1 VPLARKLGPL
11 DATMIVVSGIIGS
24 GIFINPYLVARDVE
38 TPFLILAVWGLG
50 GVIAL
55 AGAFVFAELSTVVPK
70 AGGQYAFF
78 REAFHPLIGFL
89 HGWSLLFIIQS
100 GATAAV
106 AVACSA
112 YLAQLAGLPPW
123 TVTPVAIALLLGLVV
138 LHSSGIK
145 PGAVVIN
152 VITIG
157 KTLAIAALVLAAFLV
172 THHSGLSFEPL
183 VPPRLHGSGL
193 VSGLF
198 AGLVPAMFVYG
209 GWQNANFVVEEMR
222 DPERNLPRAILLGVA
237 IVIVVYLSANVA
249 YVHVLGAQELAAT
262 QTPAAEL
269 ARRVLGPG
277 GASALSV
284 LVIISTFGF
293 LNLALMTAP
302 RVYYAMARDGLFFST
317 VARVSPKSHV
327 PVAAIATQGV
337 LAAVFALTNTYDR
350 LVGYAVFADW
360 IFFALAGVAL
370 IVFRRTRPDAPRP
383 YRAPLYPV
391 LPVVFAAAG
400 FGIVANMFI
409 SDPTNALVGSAIIA
423 AGVPVYVA
431 WRRWTARPGELA
443 AARTIKPSR
452 RS

>member
-1 VPLARKLGPL
+1 MPLARKLGPL

-24 GIFINPYLVARDVE
+24 GIFINPYLVAQDVE

-50 GVIAL
+50 GVIAVC
-55 AGAFVFAELSTVVPK
+55 GAFVFAELATVVPQ

-89 HGWSLLFIIQS
+89 HGWSLLLIIQS

-112 YLAQLAGLPPW
+112 YLARLAGLPHW
-123 TVTPVAIALLLGLVV
+123 MITPAAIALLLGLVA

-145 PGAVVIN
+145 PGAIVIN

-157 KTLAIAALVLAAFLV
+157 KTCAIAALVLGAFLV
-172 THHSGLSFEPL
+172 GRRSGLVLEPL
-183 VPPRLHGSGL
+183 IPPRLHGLGL
-193 VSGLF
+193 ISGLF

-222 DPERNLPRAILLGVA
+222 DPARNLPRAILLGVA
-237 IVIVVYLSANVA
+237 IVIVVYLTANVA
-249 YVHVLGAQELAAT
+249 YVHVLSAPVLAAT

-269 ARRVLGPG
+269 ARRVLGPW
-277 GASALSV
+277 GADALSV
-284 LVIISTFGF
+284 LVIVSTFGF

-302 RVYYAMARDGLFFST
+302 RVYYAMARDGLFFAS
-317 VARVSPKSHV
+317 VARVSPRTHV
-327 PVAAIATQGV
+327 PVAAIATQGL
-337 LAAVFALTNTYDR
+337 LAAGFVLFNAYDQ

-360 IFFALAGVAL
+360 IFFSLAGVAL
-370 IVFRRTRPDAPRP
+370 LVFRRTRPAAPRP

-391 LPVVFAAAG
+391 LPLVFTIAG
-400 FGIVANMFI
+400 FGIVANMFVAD
-409 SDPTNALVGSAIIA
+409 SQNALIGSAIITL
-423 AGVPVYVA
+423 GIPVFFA
-431 WRRWTARPGELA
+431 WRWWSARGPRFGRWW
-443 AARTIKPSR
+443 SR
-452 RS
+452 RAR

>member
-1 VPLARKLGPL
+1 MPLARKLGPL

-24 GIFINPYLVARDVE
+24 GIFINPYLVAKDVE
-38 TPFLILAVWGLG
+38 TPFLILAVWVLG

-55 AGAFVFAELSTVVPK
+55 AGAFVFAELGTVVPQ
-70 AGGQYAFF
+70 AGGQYAVF

-112 YLAQLAGLPPW
+112 YLAQLAGLPHW
-123 TVTPVAIALLLGLVV
+123 TVTPVAIALLLALVV
-138 LHSSGIK
+138 LHASGIK

-157 KTLAIAALVLAAFLV
+157 KTVAIAALVLAAFLV
-172 THHSGLSFEPL
+172 THRSGLAFEPL
-183 VPPRLHGSGL
+183 VPPRLHGLGL
-193 VSGLF
+193 GSAVL

-249 YVHVLGAQELAAT
+249 YVHVLGAPVLAAT
-262 QTPAAEL
+262 ETPAAEL
-269 ARRVLGPG
+269 ARRVLGPW
-277 GASALSV
+277 GADALSV
-284 LVIISTFGF
+284 LVIVSTFGF

-302 RVYYAMARDGLFFST
+302 RVYFAMARDGLFFSS
-317 VARVSPKSHV
+317 VARVSPKTHV

-337 LAAVFALTNTYDR
+337 LAAVFALSNTYDR
-350 LVGYAVFADW
+350 LVRYAVFADW

-370 IVFRRTRPDAPRP
+370 LVFRRTRPDAPRP

-400 FGIVANMFI
+400 FGIVANMFV
-409 SDPTNALVGSAIIA
+409 SDPQNALIGSAIIA

-431 WRRWTARPGELA
+431 WRRWVARPA
-443 AARTIKPSR
+443 APS
-452 RS
+452 